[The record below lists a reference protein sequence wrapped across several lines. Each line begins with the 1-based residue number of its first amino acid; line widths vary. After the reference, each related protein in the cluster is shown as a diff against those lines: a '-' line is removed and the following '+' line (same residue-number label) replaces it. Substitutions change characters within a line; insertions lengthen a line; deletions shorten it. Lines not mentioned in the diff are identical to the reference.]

1 MAKDKKYFW
10 LKLKKQMFDDNEAM
24 DFLLSQ
30 KNGSEYAMIY
40 ILLCL
45 RTMNTDG
52 ELASHIGEMIIPYTP
67 EKIERDL
74 KYFALDTIVV
84 ALDLYKQ
91 LGLVYESLNGSLVIS
106 NYEELI
112 GSETK
117 WAEYKRIQRK
127 KELEIVKNKSNE
139 SPVRDKS
146 IEYRDKSIEKDIEE
160 DNSSNDSL
168 SLCSETSSEIFELEE
183 LEPPKE
189 EPIFINMPLR
199 NVDKNGNT
207 EEIGIPLSWVE
218 EMEKLYPELD
228 VKSEVRKAV
237 AWCINNPKDRKTK
250 RGWQRFL
257 NGWLTTAIDR
267 KTRYPNSYNTQKS
280 GVRDI
285 DHSEWDGVPRLEE
298 L

>member
-1 MAKDKKYFW
+1 MAVKRMFSKRVIDTDEFINMPHEAQVLYFHMSMNADDDGFVYPKKIMRMIGAREDS
-10 LKLKKQMFDDNEAM
+10 LKTLIAKRF
-24 DFLLSQ
+24 
-30 KNGSEYAMIY
+30 
-40 ILLCL
+40 
-45 RTMNTDG
+45 
-52 ELASHIGEMIIPYTP
+52 IIPFESGVIVIRHWRINNYLRNDRYKPT
-67 EKIERDL
+67 EFQREL
-74 KYFALDTIVV
+74 K
-84 ALDLYKQ
+84 
-91 LGLVYESLNGSLVIS
+91 SLSLVDDA
-106 NYEELI
+106 YEEKDNLPI
-112 GSETK
+112 GIPNGNQMSTSD
-117 WAEYKRIQRK
+117 IDID
-127 KELEIVKNKSNE
+127 L
-139 SPVRDKS
+139 D
-146 IEYRDKSIEKDIEE
+146 IEKDKEK